1 MITDFAVMTDDELAQ
16 RRIDLEFRLAL
27 SVGKPAN
34 NEILAM
40 SHELKAVITEINKRA
55 KHALMQTTGN
65 LTEEDTYNSVV
76 ASAPKSY

>member
-1 MITDFAVMTDDELAQ
+1 MITDFTVMTDDELAQ

-40 SHELKAVITEINKRA
+40 SRELKTIITEINKRA

-65 LTEEDTYNSVV
+65 LTEEDNYNSVV
-76 ASAPKSY
+76 ASAPKTY

>member
-1 MITDFAVMTDDELAQ
+1 MTTDFTVMTDDKLAQ

-27 SVGKPAN
+27 FVGKPVN

-40 SHELKAVITEINKRA
+40 SRELKAVITEINKRA
-55 KHALMQTTGN
+55 KQALMQTTGN
-65 LTEEDTYNSVV
+65 LIEEDNYNSVV

>member
-1 MITDFAVMTDDELAQ
+1 MTTDFTVMADDELAQ

-34 NEILAM
+34 NEILTM
-40 SHELKAVITEINKRA
+40 TNELRSVIAEINKRA
-55 KHALMQTTGN
+55 KQTLMQTTGN
-65 LTEEDTYNSVV
+65 LTEEDSYNSVV

>member
-1 MITDFAVMTDDELAQ
+1 MTTDFTMMTDDELAQ

-27 SVGKPAN
+27 SVGKPTN
-34 NEILAM
+34 NEVRSM

-55 KHALMQTTGN
+55 KQVLMQTTGN
-65 LTEEDTYNSVV
+65 LTEGDNCNSVV

>member
-1 MITDFAVMTDDELAQ
+1 MITDFTVMTDDELAQ